1 MSGEVTMS
9 GETRS
14 AVEEALENQP
24 FGALQLRVV
33 LLCAL
38 VQAFD
43 GFDLGTIGMAAP
55 SLSKAWGVAPPQFT
69 TAFVMSSVGILV
81 GALASGPLG
90 DRFGRKPLLIAS
102 VGLIGL
108 FSVLSAF
115 AWSVPSITLMR
126 FLTGLGIGGAMPATV
141 ALTSDYSPIN
151 RRGTLIMLMFCG
163 NTLGGFLGGQLVAQ
177 ILPIFGWQSIFLA
190 GGVPPLLLVPL
201 LMLYLPESPRFLIAH
216 HADAETTRRILQRL
230 DVSAQA
236 AASKL
241 VDVAK
246 GNPVQQLFTGGLA
259 VATILLWVAFF
270 ANLLNMYLFS
280 YWMPTVLT
288 LSGLK
293 PETAVFY
300 ASMFSLGGILST
312 LLLGPLIDR
321 FGAPRVLACSFASGV
336 VFVLLI
342 GLTNLPAPWIMLPIL
357 GAGGA
362 MIGSQ
367 LGANAMAAGLYPA
380 RIRSTGVG
388 WALGIGRLG
397 GIAGPAIGGFLLALG
412 LPPKQIFLCACG
424 PALIA
429 ACATIFLTV
438 KTARNAGGLVAA
450 TRTA

>member
-1 MSGEVTMS
+1 MSAEL
-9 GETRS
+9 RS
-14 AVEEALENQP
+14 PVEEALENQP

-55 SLSKAWGVAPPQFT
+55 SLSKAWGVAPPLFT

-81 GALASGPLG
+81 GALLSGPLG
-90 DRFGRKPLLIAS
+90 DRFGRKPLLIIS
-102 VGLIGL
+102 VAFIGI
-108 FSVLSAF
+108 FSVASAF
-115 AWSVPSITLMR
+115 EWSIPSITMMR
-126 FLTGLGIGGAMPATV
+126 FMTGLGIGGAMPVTV
-141 ALTSDYSPIN
+141 ALTSDYSPIQ

-177 ILPIFGWQSIFLA
+177 ILPIFGWQSIFFA
-190 GGVPPLLLVPL
+190 GGLPPLLLIPFLV
-201 LMLYLPESPRFLIAH
+201 MFLPESPRFLIAH
-216 HADAETTRRILQRL
+216 RADAPETQDILRRLNVRPQ
-230 DVSAQA
+230 V
-236 AASKL
+236 AASKM

-259 VATILLWVAFF
+259 VSTILLWIAFF
-270 ANLLNMYLFS
+270 ANLLNMYLFG

-288 LSGLK
+288 LSGFR
-293 PETAVFY
+293 PENAIFY
-300 ASMFSLGGILST
+300 ASMFQLGGILST
-312 LLLGPLIDR
+312 ALLGPMIDK
-321 FGAPRVLACSFASGV
+321 FGAPRVLACSFSSGV
-336 VFVLLI
+336 VFVLII
-342 GLTNLPAPWIMLPIL
+342 GLYTLPAPWIMIPIL
-357 GAGGA
+357 GAGAA

-397 GIAGPAIGGFLLALG
+397 GIAGPALGGSLLAFG
-412 LPPKQIFLCACG
+412 CG

-429 ACATIFLTV
+429 AVATVLL
-438 KTARNAGGLVAA
+438 TARAPRQRDVVVPA
-450 TRTA
+450 TPSTA

>member
-1 MSGEVTMS
+1 MSGELKS
-9 GETRS
+9 Q
-14 AVEEALENQP
+14 VEEALENQP

-33 LLCAL
+33 LLCSF

-55 SLSKAWGVAPPQFT
+55 SLIKAWGVAPKDFT
-69 TAFVMSSVGILV
+69 IAFVMSSVGILV

-90 DRFGRKPLLIAS
+90 DRFGRKPLLIISTAF
-102 VGLIGL
+102 IGL
-108 FSVLSAF
+108 FSVASAF
-115 AWSVPSITLMR
+115 TWSVDSITAMR
-126 FLTGLGIGGAMPATV
+126 FLTGIGIGGAMPATV
-141 ALTSDYSPIN
+141 ALPADYSPVS
-151 RRGTLIMLMFCG
+151 RRGTLLMLMFCG
-163 NTLGGFLGGQLVAQ
+163 NPIGGFLGGQLVAQ

-190 GGVPPLLLVPL
+190 GGIPPLVLIPI
-201 LMLYLPESPRFLIAH
+201 LMAFLPESPRFLIAH
-216 HADAETTRRILQRL
+216 RADAPATQEILRKL
-230 DVSAQA
+230 NVSAQA

-259 VATILLWVAFF
+259 VSTILLWIAFF

-288 LSGLK
+288 LSGFK
-293 PETAVFY
+293 PENAIFY
-300 ASMFSLGGILST
+300 ASMFQLGGILST
-312 LLLGPLIDR
+312 ALLGPMIDK

-336 VFVLLI
+336 VFILTI
-342 GLTNLPAPWIMLPIL
+342 GLYTLPAPWIMIPIL
-357 GAGGA
+357 GAGAA

-397 GIAGPAIGGFLLALG
+397 GIAG
-412 LPPKQIFLCACG
+412 
-424 PALIA
+424 
-429 ACATIFLTV
+429 
-438 KTARNAGGLVAA
+438 AG
-450 TRTA
+450 

>member
-1 MSGEVTMS
+1 MSGEV
-9 GETRS
+9 RS
-14 AVEEALENQP
+14 PVEEALENQP

-55 SLSKAWGVAPPQFT
+55 SLSKAWGVAPPLFT
-69 TAFVMSSVGILV
+69 TAFVMSSVGILF
-81 GALASGPLG
+81 GALLSGPLG
-90 DRFGRKPLLIAS
+90 DRFGRKPLLIVS
-102 VGLIGL
+102 VVFIAV
-108 FSVLSAF
+108 FSILSAY
-115 AWSVPSITLMR
+115 AWSIPSITVMR
-126 FLTGLGIGGAMPATV
+126 FLTGLGIGGAMPVTV
-141 ALTSDYSPIN
+141 ALTSDYSPIQ

-190 GGVPPLLLVPL
+190 GGIPPLLLIPI
-201 LMLYLPESPRFLIAH
+201 LMFFLPESPRFLIAH
-216 HADAETTRRILQRL
+216 HVETPAAHVILRRLNI
-230 DVSAQA
+230 SAQM

-241 VDVAK
+241 VDVAQ
-246 GNPVQQLFTGGLA
+246 GNPVRQLFTGGLA
-259 VATILLWVAFF
+259 ASTILLWVAFF

-280 YWMPTVLT
+280 YWMPTVLN

-312 LLLGPLIDR
+312 LLLGPMIDR

-336 VFVLLI
+336 IFVLAI
-342 GLTNLPAPWIMLPIL
+342 GLYNLPAPYIMIPIL
-357 GAGGA
+357 GAGAA

-367 LGANAMAAGLYPA
+367 LGANAMASGLYPA

-397 GIAGPAIGGFLLALG
+397 GIAGPAIGGALLAAG
-412 LPPKQIFLCACG
+412 LPPKEIFLCACG

-429 ACATIFLTV
+429 AGATILLTV
-438 KTARNAGGLVAA
+438 KAARRREVAVPMQA
-450 TRTA
+450 T

>member
-1 MSGEVTMS
+1 MSAEV
-9 GETRS
+9 RS
-14 AVEEALENQP
+14 PVEEALENQP
-24 FGALQLRVV
+24 FGALQMRVV

-55 SLSKAWGVAPPQFT
+55 SLSKAWGVAPPLFT

-81 GALASGPLG
+81 GALLSGPLG
-90 DRFGRKPLLIAS
+90 DRFGRKPLLVIS
-102 VGLIGL
+102 VAFIGI
-108 FSVLSAF
+108 FSVASAF
-115 AWSVPSITLMR
+115 AWSIPSITAMR
-126 FLTGLGIGGAMPATV
+126 FMTGLGIGGAMPVTV
-141 ALTSDYSPIN
+141 ALTSDYSPIQ

-177 ILPIFGWQSIFLA
+177 ILPIFGWQSIFFA
-190 GGVPPLLLVPL
+190 GGLPTLVLIPFL
-201 LMLYLPESPRFLIAH
+201 IMFLPESPRFLIAH
-216 HADAETTRRILQRL
+216 RADAPETQDILRRLNVRPQ
-230 DVSAQA
+230 V
-236 AASKL
+236 AASKM

-259 VATILLWVAFF
+259 ISTILLWIAFF

-288 LSGLK
+288 LSGFK
-293 PETAVFY
+293 PENAIFY
-300 ASMFSLGGILST
+300 ASMFQLGGILST
-312 LLLGPLIDR
+312 ALLGPMIDK

-336 VFVLLI
+336 LFILTI
-342 GLTNLPAPWIMLPIL
+342 GLYTLPAPYIMLPIL
-357 GAGGA
+357 GAGAA

-397 GIAGPAIGGFLLALG
+397 GIAGPALGGALLAFG
-412 LPPKQIFLCACG
+412 LPPKQIFLCACA

-429 ACATIFLTV
+429 AIATVLLTV
-438 KTARNAGGLVAA
+438 RAPRQRDVVVPATPSTA
-450 TRTA
+450 

>member
-1 MSGEVTMS
+1 MSGEP
-9 GETRS
+9 RS
-14 AVEEALENQP
+14 PIEEALETQP

-55 SLSKAWGVAPPQFT
+55 SLSKAWGVAPPLFT

-81 GALASGPLG
+81 GALLSGPLG
-90 DRFGRKPLLIAS
+90 DRFGRKPLLIIS
-102 VGLIGL
+102 VGLIGI
-108 FSVLSAF
+108 FSAASAL
-115 AWSVPSITLMR
+115 AWSIPSITAMR
-126 FLTGLGIGGAMPATV
+126 FLTGLGVGGAMPVTV
-141 ALTSDYSPIN
+141 ALTSDYSPIH

-177 ILPIFGWQSIFLA
+177 ILPIFGWQSIFVV
-190 GGVPPLLLVPL
+190 GGIPPLLLLPI
-201 LMLYLPESPRFLIAH
+201 LMVLLPESPRFLIAH
-216 HADAETTRRILQRL
+216 HPEAPATQQILRRLHIG
-230 DVSAQA
+230 AQLA
-236 AASKL
+236 GSKM
-241 VDVAK
+241 VDVAE
-246 GNPVQQLFTGGLA
+246 GNPVRQLFTGGLA
-259 VATILLWVAFF
+259 ASTVLLWIAFF

-293 PETAVFY
+293 PENAVFY
-300 ASMFSLGGILST
+300 ASMFQLGGVLST
-312 LLLGPLIDR
+312 AWLGPLIDR
-321 FGAPRVLACSFASGV
+321 FGAPRVLAFSFASGV
-336 VFVLLI
+336 MFIPAI
-342 GLTNLPAPWIMLPIL
+342 GLYNLPAPFIMIPIL
-357 GAGGA
+357 FAGGA

-367 LGANAMAAGLYPA
+367 LGANALAAGLYPA

-397 GIAGPAIGGFLLALG
+397 GIAGPALGGALLAFG

-429 ACATIFLTV
+429 ACATVLLTV
-438 KTARNAGGLVAA
+438 RTAKPRDDVIPTTQ

>member
-1 MSGEVTMS
+1 MSGEL
-9 GETRS
+9 RS
-14 AVEEALENQP
+14 PVEEALENQP

-55 SLSKAWGVAPPQFT
+55 SLSKAWGVAPPLFT
-69 TAFVMSSVGILV
+69 TAFVMSSVGILF
-81 GALASGPLG
+81 GALLSGPLG
-90 DRFGRKPLLIAS
+90 DRFGRKPLLIIS
-102 VGLIGL
+102 VAFIGI
-108 FSVLSAF
+108 FSVASAF
-115 AWSVPSITLMR
+115 AWSIPSITAMR
-126 FLTGLGIGGAMPATV
+126 FMTGLGIGGAMPVTV
-141 ALTSDYSPIN
+141 ALTSDYSPLH

-163 NTLGGFLGGQLVAQ
+163 NTLGGFLGGQLVSQ
-177 ILPIFGWQSIFLA
+177 ILPIFGWQSIFFA
-190 GGVPPLLLVPL
+190 GGLPPLLLIPFL
-201 LMLYLPESPRFLIAH
+201 LMFLPEAPRFLIAH
-216 HADAETTRRILQRL
+216 RPDAPETQDILRRLNVRPQ
-230 DVSAQA
+230 V
-236 AASKL
+236 AASRM

-259 VATILLWVAFF
+259 VSTILLWIAFF

-288 LSGLK
+288 LSGFK
-293 PETAVFY
+293 PENAIFY
-300 ASMFSLGGILST
+300 ASMFQLGGILST
-312 LLLGPLIDR
+312 ALLGPMIDK

-336 VFVLLI
+336 LFILTI
-342 GLTNLPAPWIMLPIL
+342 GLYTLPAPWIMIPIL
-357 GAGGA
+357 GAGAA

-397 GIAGPAIGGFLLALG
+397 GIAGPALGGSLLAFG

-429 ACATIFLTV
+429 AIATVLLTV
-438 KTARNAGGLVAA
+438 RAPKQRDVVVPATPSTA
-450 TRTA
+450 

>member
-1 MSGEVTMS
+1 MSGEM
-9 GETRS
+9 RS
-14 AVEEALENQP
+14 PVEEALENQP

-55 SLSKAWGVAPPQFT
+55 SLSKAWGVAPPLFT
-69 TAFVMSSVGILV
+69 TAFVMSSVGILF
-81 GALASGPLG
+81 GALLSGPLG
-90 DRFGRKPLLIAS
+90 DRFGRKPLLVISVAFIA
-102 VGLIGL
+102 V
-108 FSVLSAF
+108 FSILSAY
-115 AWSVPSITLMR
+115 AWSIPSITMMR
-126 FLTGLGIGGAMPATV
+126 FLTGLGIGGAMPVTV
-141 ALTSDYSPIN
+141 ALTSDYSPIQ

-190 GGVPPLLLVPL
+190 GGIPPLLLIPI
-201 LMLYLPESPRFLIAH
+201 LMFFLPESPRFLIAH
-216 HADAETTRRILQRL
+216 HVETPAAHVILRRLNI
-230 DVSAQA
+230 SAQM

-241 VDVAK
+241 VDVAQ
-246 GNPVQQLFTGGLA
+246 GNPVRQLFTGGLA
-259 VATILLWVAFF
+259 ASTILLWVAFF

-280 YWMPTVLT
+280 YWMPTVLN

-312 LLLGPLIDR
+312 LLLGPMIDR

-336 VFVLLI
+336 IFVLAI
-342 GLTNLPAPWIMLPIL
+342 GLYNLPAPFIMIPIL
-357 GAGGA
+357 GAGAA

-367 LGANAMAAGLYPA
+367 LGANAMASGLYPA

-397 GIAGPAIGGFLLALG
+397 GIAGPAIGGALLAAG
-412 LPPKQIFLCACG
+412 LPPKEIFLCACG

-429 ACATIFLTV
+429 AGATILLTV
-438 KTARNAGGLVAA
+438 KAARRREVAVPMQA
-450 TRTA
+450 T